1 MENTRIKWNNTKMQD
16 NTYVRIIQK
25 ILFEKYGFVLI
36 KIIFWNWSQVT
47 INNNMGIIGN
57 NNMGINFIMLHIII

>member
-25 ILFEKYGFVLI
+25 ILFEKYGFTLI

-47 INNNMGIIGN
+47 INNNMEIIGN
-57 NNMGINFIMLHIII
+57 NNMGINFIILHIII